1 MSETRTPRILVVD
14 DEPRVRGVL
23 CDMLAAWGCRV
34 DGAASRA
41 EGLELFRHGDY
52 DLVLTDF
59 LMSGGTGLELV
70 EGLRL
75 ADPTIG
81 VIMLTASSAD
91 LEAPSRRLEFTV
103 LRKPLQLDA
112 LKTVVSQALRRA
124 SRGIPAA
131 LP

>member
-1 MSETRTPRILVVD
+1 MNETRMPRVLVVD
-14 DEPRVRGVL
+14 DEERVRGVL
-23 CDMLAAWGCRV
+23 CDLLIAWGCQV

-41 EGLELFRHGDY
+41 EGIEFFRHGDY

-59 LMSGGTGLELV
+59 LMPGGNGLELI

-81 VIMLTASSAD
+81 VIMLTASDTD

-112 LKTVVSQALRRA
+112 LKTVVSQALRRH
-124 SRGIPAA
+124 SRGALAA